1 MTVAPVWITGRNWCR
16 AAVLPLWLITDEGV
30 AESAVEPSPTVEC
43 LDDLN
48 SEKDYRYVW
57 QTTRLHTNY

>member
-1 MTVAPVWITGRNWCR
+1 MHTALNL
-16 AAVLPLWLITDEGV
+16 VLTK
-30 AESAVEPSPTVEC
+30 AEEAEVEC
-43 LDDLN
+43 FDDLN